1 MYRKE
6 GDKKM
11 NTNYN
16 SQVSFNGQLKINS
29 LKFKEVKSLGGKER
43 WQEIAKTFEKLTK
56 NNKDV
61 FELMSA
67 ENHQGLPVIQVYKN
81 YKNNKIDL
89 GGFGGANYY
98 ELVQSNITDIANKLA
113 NFVQNG
119 KVI

>member
-1 MYRKE
+1 
-6 GDKKM
+6 M

-29 LKFKEVKSLGGKER
+29 LKFKEVKSLCGKEL
-43 WQEIAKTFEKLTK
+43 WQEIAKTFEKLT
-56 NNKDV
+56 
-61 FELMSA
+61 
-67 ENHQGLPVIQVYKN
+67 
-81 YKNNKIDL
+81 KNNKIDL

-113 NFVQNG
+113 NLVQNG

>member
-1 MYRKE
+1 
-6 GDKKM
+6 M

-29 LKFKEVKSLGGKER
+29 LQFKKVKSLGGKER

-67 ENHQGLPVIQVYKN
+67 ENHQGLPVIQVYKK

-98 ELVQSNITDIANKLA
+98 ELVQSNTTDIANKLA

-119 KVI
+119 KIM